1 MWYNLLDMNN
11 INQYM
16 RAYTYC
22 TESQIIDII
31 KKSFVKDS
39 GKTKCLKKGDNYFT
53 VSFHDDGSY
62 FSFKYSNDGL
72 IKLFYKN
79 GEISGTV
86 TDEAILG
93 TLIDK
98 IFMELEDELCG
109 DESGEKRLQ
118 FEIHNKIIEIAFS
131 INFL

>member
-1 MWYNLLDMNN
+1 
-11 INQYM
+11 M

-31 KKSFVKDS
+31 KNSFVKDG
-39 GKTKCLKKGDNYFT
+39 GKTKCLKKGENYFT

-86 TDEAILG
+86 TDEVILG